1 MKMSHLVDVKSAFEL
16 GRRYAVGG
24 GLCCLCLVSQI
35 IFVSRVNDANLPDN
49 ARLLRCFNEQLRRL
63 TALDNTQFVNLLSTS
78 SVVYS
83 YSMSIVECS
92 RQHCQLVQI
101 KLSFTDKIE
110 C

>member
-63 TALDNTQFVNLLSTS
+63 TAF
-78 SVVYS
+78 
-83 YSMSIVECS
+83 
-92 RQHCQLVQI
+92 RQHAVRKLVVNVKRCVQLQYI
-101 KLSFTDKIE
+101 DS
-110 C
+110 